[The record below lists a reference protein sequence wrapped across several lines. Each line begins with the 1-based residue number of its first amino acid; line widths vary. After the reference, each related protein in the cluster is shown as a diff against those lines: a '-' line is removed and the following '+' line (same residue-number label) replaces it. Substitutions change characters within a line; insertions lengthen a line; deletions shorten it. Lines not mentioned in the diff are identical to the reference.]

1 MQGTGYRTICLFLA
15 LTSVVAHGYEEH
27 VVVKKRD
34 RLDNTTYGVMTRSDL
49 RKLEYANRKEKIIE
63 IKALAKAE
71 KAWKTDPSNNGK
83 SFPRSVVTSPDVR
96 AMKGYRELADATE
109 EANHYTQQE
118 KKRLAK
124 QKKDLKEKYAVY
136 QTARKSRNRDR
147 WEEKRYDM
155 ERYNGVLKRDEERKA
170 LLQKAADLY
179 ESVLEE
185 VRAEYRTRR
194 TKVRSKQE

>member
-1 MQGTGYRTICLFLA
+1 MQGTGYITICLFLA

-27 VVVKKRD
+27 VVVKRRR
-34 RLDNTTYGVMTRSDL
+34 RLDNTTYEVMTRSDL
-49 RKLEYANRKEKIIE
+49 RKLEYNNRREKIIQV
-63 IKALAKAE
+63 KALAKAE
-71 KAWKTDPSNNGK
+71 KAWKEDPSNKGK

-96 AMKGYRELADATE
+96 AMKGYRDLADATE
-109 EANHYTQQE
+109 EANRYTQQE

-136 QTARKSRNRDR
+136 QTARNSRDR
-147 WEEKRYDM
+147 GRRQEKRYDM
-155 ERYNGVLKRDEERKA
+155 ERYNAALKRDEEREA

-185 VRAEYRTRR
+185 VRAEYTTRR
-194 TKVRSKQE
+194 SKVRSE